1 MNLIPKIAEMLGV
14 EIGEEFQI
22 VPLDGI
28 YRLSDFGL
36 QTKLFLKSGERWESS
51 KYITPLLTGQYQIK
65 KIPFKPK
72 KGETYYLVGWN
83 SEQLI
88 SVSSVI
94 WMNDVDYGLLYC
106 GNCFRTEAE
115 AEKHKYEIY
124 EKLTGKRWEGEM
136 EQ

>member
-14 EIGEEFQI
+14 EIGEEFKI
-22 VPLDGI
+22 IPLEGI

-36 QTKLFLKSGERWESS
+36 QTKLKSGERWESS
-51 KYITPLLTGQYQIK
+51 RYMTPLLTGKYQIN
-65 KIPFKPK
+65 KIPFEPK
-72 KGETYYLVGWN
+72 DGEHYWRVRWDSLAIAALRVTWFDNHDEDYLFK
-83 SEQLI
+83 
-88 SVSSVI
+88 
-94 WMNDVDYGLLYC
+94 YA

-124 EKLTGKRWEGEM
+124 EKLTGKKWGE